1 MRTDIVREIESSI
14 ETKKDLLSSST
25 CITVIQKIAEACI
38 RSLGKKGK
46 VIFAGN
52 GGSFADSQHLAAE
65 FIGKLNV
72 DRQPL
77 AAICLGANL
86 SSTTSIGNDY
96 GFEFIFTRELIA
108 LASKID
114 VLLAISTS
122 GESKNIVNLLKT
134 AKKLQLKTILLT
146 GPNQFSSAANLSDIC
161 INTPSSCKNT
171 NSVQQLHIAIGHYIC
186 EITQKRYLKNIKK
199 ANKIK

>member
-1 MRTDIVREIESSI
+1 MNFFE
-14 ETKKDLLSSST
+14 ETANYFSLLSNDKKQLKNIELASE
-25 CITVIQKIAEACI
+25 ILFNAINKDGKIF
-38 RSLGKKGK
+38 
-46 VIFAGN
+46 FAGN

-122 GESKNIVNLLKT
+122 GESKNIINLLKT
-134 AKKLQLKTILLT
+134 AKTLQLKTILLT
-146 GPNQFSSAANLSDIC
+146 GPNQFSSAAKLSDIC
-161 INTPSSCKNT
+161 INTPSLCKDT

-199 ANKIK
+199 ANEIQ